1 MKNSENVLILKFG
14 TIQKNFLSEK
24 FRKFLIQKLLKIPIR
39 LIRLIWEM
47 IKFSKLFNLKDKR
60 IFKILQF
67 QKLSNIL
74 GVQIISEK

>member
-14 TIQKNFLSEK
+14 TIQKHFLSEK

-39 LIRLIWEM
+39 LIGLIWEM